1 LEALPVYRIWF
12 PENRPH
18 YAIIMRPIFT
28 NMKTEYIYNLFK
40 KSKGIST
47 DSRTVGKGQI
57 FFALWGDNYN
67 GNKFAAEALERG
79 ALYAVIDDPLFETE
93 NTILVDDC
101 LFELQ
106 ALASQFR
113 KEMKV
118 PVLAITGTNGKTTTK
133 ELLATILS
141 KKFKVHYTKGNLNN
155 HIGVPLTILSAPA
168 DTEMLI
174 IEMGASHIGEIRTL
188 CLIAKPEY
196 GIITNI
202 GTAHIEGFGS
212 VDGVAKAKT
221 ELYEYLRKVNGIALY
236 NDKDPLLTEKIFR
249 IINRAVP
256 FSDPTGIDLKI
267 DLVPSDLNLKISL
280 TYLHHT
286 YSINTNLFG
295 SYNLENIRAAVA
307 TGLFLGVEMK
317 DIVDAVGKYQ
327 PADNRSQIKITK
339 NNTLICDAYNANPTS
354 MYLAM
359 EAFAAIS
366 ADRKIIILGDMLE
379 LGGKSDEEHIKVLK
393 ALQSQIA
400 EKILLVGPVFQ
411 KISLKSGFKAF
422 DNVDKLIEFLKTE
435 PLKGN
440 TILIKGSRGIRL
452 EKIYDLL

>member
-1 LEALPVYRIWF
+1 
-12 PENRPH
+12 
-18 YAIIMRPIFT
+18 MRHFFKG
-28 NMKTEYIYNLFK
+28 MKTEQIYRLFQE
-40 KSKGIST
+40 SKGIST

-67 GNKFAAEALERG
+67 GNRFASDALARG
-79 ALYAVIDDPLFETE
+79 ALSAVIDDPLFETE

-106 ALASQFR
+106 ALATHYR
-113 KEMKV
+113 KELKI

-141 KKFKVHYTKGNLNN
+141 KKYKVHYTRGNLNN

-188 CLIAKPEY
+188 CLIAKPDY
-196 GIITNI
+196 GLITNI

-212 VDGVAKAKT
+212 ADGVARAKT
-221 ELYEYLRKVNGIALY
+221 ELYEHLRKVNGIALY
-236 NDKDPLLTEKIFR
+236 NDKDPLLTEKIFK

-256 FSDPTGIDLKI
+256 FSDPTGTELLIVT
-267 DLVPSDLNLKISL
+267 VPSDLTLKISI
-280 TYLHHT
+280 TYLHQT
-286 YSINTNLFG
+286 YIINTNLFG

-317 DIVDAVGKYQ
+317 DIIEAIEQYT
-327 PADNRSQIKITK
+327 PANNRSQVKRTKI
-339 NNTLICDAYNANPTS
+339 NTLICDSYNANPTS
-354 MYLAM
+354 MKLAIDS
-359 EAFAAIS
+359 FSAIK
-366 ADRKIIILGDMLE
+366 ADHKIIIIGDMLE
-379 LGGKSDEEHIKVLK
+379 LGEKSEEEHLKVLK
-393 ALQSQIA
+393 MLQSDIA
-400 EKILLVGPVFQ
+400 EKVILVGPVFY
-411 KISLKSGFKAF
+411 KISAKSVFKAF
-422 DNVDKLIEFLKTE
+422 DKIDKLMEFIRGV
-435 PLKGN
+435 PLTGN
-440 TILIKGSRGIRL
+440 TILIKGSRGMGL

>member
-1 LEALPVYRIWF
+1 
-12 PENRPH
+12 
-18 YAIIMRPIFT
+18 
-28 NMKTEYIYNLFK
+28 MKTEQLFNLFK
-40 KSKGIST
+40 ESTGVST

-67 GNKFAAEALERG
+67 GNKFASEALAHG
-79 ALYAVIDDPLFETE
+79 ARYAVIDDPLFETE

-106 ALASQFR
+106 ALASNYR
-113 KEMKV
+113 KELNV

-133 ELLATILS
+133 ELLAAILS
-141 KKFKVHYTKGNLNN
+141 KKFKIHYTQGNLNN

-174 IEMGASHIGEIRTL
+174 IEMGASHLSEIRTL
-188 CLIAKPEY
+188 CLIAKPDY

-212 VDGVAKAKT
+212 VDGVVKAKT
-221 ELYEYLRKVNGIALY
+221 ELYEHLRKVNGIALY

-256 FSDPTGIDLKI
+256 FSDPTGIDLI
-267 DLVPSDLNLKISL
+267 LEQMPSDFNLRISI
-280 TYLHHT
+280 TYLHNS
-286 YSINTNLFG
+286 YDLNTNLFG
-295 SYNLENIRAAVA
+295 SYNFENVRAAVA

-317 DIVDAVGKYQ
+317 DIIESVEKYQ
-327 PADNRSQIKITK
+327 PANNRSQIKNTK
-339 NNTLICDAYNANPTS
+339 NNTLICDSYNANPTS
-354 MYLAM
+354 MTLAL
-359 EAFAAIS
+359 ESFSAIK
-366 ADRKIIILGDMLE
+366 ADHKIVVLGDMLE
-379 LGGKSDEEHIKVLK
+379 LGDKSEEEHLKMLKVV
-393 ALQSQIA
+393 QSLNA
-400 EKILLVGPVFQ
+400 EKVFLVGPVFH
-411 KISLKSGFKAF
+411 KTSSKSGFNAF
-422 DNVDKLIEFLKTE
+422 DNVNKLLEFLKSE